1 MTPDLLNKISS
12 IVNKEFVPQ
21 NLNEVEEEQKKSETQ
36 KNPTASADFKSA
48 LNKLNWKNASMK
60 STIRFRYTNPKDIK
74 DMEPMSYMKCSQN
87 DNSMEKINNQNIRK
101 NVKAG
106 DFLFKDSNGSTR
118 IVRKNA
124 IERDY
129 EGTVGSTLLHR
140 RGKPTKVA
148 LYRGADVEFSSGSEK
163 KTLKSGQYLVKDGD
177 GFTNLSISDFNKNFE
192 LSKG

>member
-21 NLNEVEEEQKKSETQ
+21 NLNEVEERESETQ

-48 LNKLNWKNASMK
+48 LNKLDWKDAVMK
-60 STIRFRYTNPKDIK
+60 SNTKYRYTNPKPLK

-87 DNSMEKINNQNIRK
+87 DNSIEKINNQNIRK

-106 DFLFKDSNGSTR
+106 DFIFKDSNGSTR
-118 IVRKNA
+118 IVRKEA

-129 EGTVGSTLLHR
+129 EGTVGSTLRHR
-140 RGKPTKVA
+140 QKPTQVA
-148 LYRGADVEFSSGSEK
+148 LYRGADVEFSAGSEK
-163 KTLKSGQYLVKDGD
+163 KTLRSGQYLVKDGD
-177 GFTNLSISDFNKNFE
+177 GYTNLSISDFNKNFD
-192 LSKG
+192 LKRG